1 MIRKMMVLWIILAGI
16 ACSSM
21 VLAETL
27 TVGYLT
33 GGASPFGAVA
43 ESQGLFIKEGL
54 TVKLVP
60 FSSSPDAL
68 NALNSGKLDIAAG
81 FGTAPPLIFI
91 GKGADFVVIAGH
103 MTGGHAIVGTPEFAR
118 KYKNIRSF
126 IGKTV
131 VSPRLITPDV
141 ILKGALNHAGIT
153 YGTDGNVQVRIVET
167 KNGPQAL
174 QVLKSG
180 KVDAAALVH
189 TEVEL
194 ARQAGYK
201 VLAWSIDI
209 FPEHPCCRVVVKRDF
224 LKNHSETLTA
234 FLRAWIQAERVR
246 EYDRKAYVE
255 AYARQGNFSNKKADE
270 ILYEPHVSHSADPN
284 TLAVIKMWDYLRN
297 IDYIQST
304 ADIRKN
310 INTSLYKTALD
321 QLAKQNPQDK
331 FYKKLE
337 ARFRKF
343 NPPGKALAQAVPGQG
358 EYVLP
363 NAAPLPVMAAV
374 GDERHCH

>member
-1 MIRKMMVLWIILAGI
+1 MIKRMALLWIVLVGI
-16 ACSSM
+16 ACPSYIF
-21 VLAETL
+21 AETL

-43 ESQGLFIKEGL
+43 ENQGLFKKEGL
-54 TVKLVP
+54 NVKLVP

-68 NALNSGKLDIAAG
+68 NALNTGKLDIAAG
-81 FGTAPPLIFI
+81 FGTAPPLIFV

-103 MTGGHAIVGTPEFAR
+103 MTGGHAVVGTPEFAAR
-118 KYKNIRSF
+118 YKGLQSF

-141 ILKGALNHAGIT
+141 ILKGALYGAGIT
-153 YGTDGNVQVRIVET
+153 FGTDEKSQVRIIEA

-174 QVLKSG
+174 QILKSG

-201 VLAWSIDI
+201 VVAWSTDI
-209 FPEHPCCRVVVKRDF
+209 FPEHPCCRVVVKRDL
-224 LKNHSETLTA
+224 LKQRPEVLKA

-246 EYDRKAYVE
+246 EFDRKAYVE
-255 AYARQGNFSNKKADE
+255 AYAKQGNFGYKKAED

-284 TLAVIKMWDYLRN
+284 SLAVIKMWSYLNN
-297 IDYIQST
+297 IGYIQSN
-304 ADIRKN
+304 ADIRKH
-310 INTSLYKTALD
+310 INTTLYKAALD
-321 QLAKQNPQDK
+321 QLVKQHPKDK
-331 FYKKLE
+331 FYAKLE
-337 ARFRKF
+337 ARFKVF
-343 NPPGKALAQAVPGQG
+343 NPPGKALAQADPEPAARHPLSVASILPGI
-358 EYVLP
+358 
-363 NAAPLPVMAAV
+363 AV
-374 GDERHCH
+374 GDEGHCR